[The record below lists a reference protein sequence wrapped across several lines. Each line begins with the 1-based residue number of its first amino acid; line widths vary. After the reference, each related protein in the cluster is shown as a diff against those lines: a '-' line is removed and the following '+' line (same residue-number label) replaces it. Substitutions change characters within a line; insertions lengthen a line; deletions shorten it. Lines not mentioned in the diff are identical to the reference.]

1 MRNPEMISRDETK
14 FMKIVICNYRYFI
27 TGGPERYMFSLS
39 SLLES
44 KGHDVIPF
52 SVGYSRNR
60 KTRYS
65 EYFMKPPGKP
75 DQVYYSE
82 MDLSVLQKLR
92 AASNAVYSFEAKK
105 KLEKLIRDERPDII
119 QTLQIHTV
127 LSYSLIDAAKKYDI
141 PIVCRM
147 SNYQLMCPA
156 EHFLRE
162 SEPCEECMKSL
173 FCAIKH
179 RCVQGSLAASS
190 LRTASLW
197 LHNFKGTFDK
207 VNFFIVPSMFLRGK
221 MIENG
226 YPENRVVHV
235 PSFLNTDEF
244 EPSYEPEDYIVY
256 FGRIAVEKGVPD
268 LIKAFHRIDTNKK
281 LILVGNYENPEGA
294 RVMKLIEDYSN
305 RNIEFI
311 GYKSLPEIKR
321 IVRKAI
327 FSICPSIW
335 YENTPNNIYESF
347 ALGTPVIASRLGSMQ
362 EQVEDGRTGLLFES
376 GNADDLRSKLEYLLN
391 NADEAISMGKNAR
404 AHVERYHSA
413 EMHYTRLKS
422 IFDQATSGKT
432 VEREA
437 C

>member
-1 MRNPEMISRDETK
+1 VDYSQNRETR
-14 FMKIVICNYRYFI
+14 F
-27 TGGPERYMFSLS
+27 
-39 SLLES
+39 
-44 KGHDVIPF
+44 
-52 SVGYSRNR
+52 
-60 KTRYS
+60 S
-65 EYFMKPPGKP
+65 EYFVKPPGKP

-82 MDLSVLQKLR
+82 MDLSIPQKLR
-92 AASNAVYSFEAKK
+92 AASNAIYSVEAKR

-162 SEPCEECMKSL
+162 NEPCEECMDSL

-197 LHNFKGTFDK
+197 FHNVKGTFDK
-207 VNFFIVPSMFLRGK
+207 VDYFIVPSLFLRSK
-221 MIENG
+221 MLEKG
-226 YPENRVVHV
+226 YPESRVMHV
-235 PSFLNTDEF
+235 PSFLNTDAF
-244 EPSYEPEDYIVY
+244 EPSFEPEDYIVY
-256 FGRIAVEKGVPD
+256 FGRIAIEKGVPD
-268 LIKAFHRIDTNKK
+268 LIKAFHRIDTKKK

-294 RVMKLIEDYSN
+294 RVMKLIENYSN
-305 RNIEFI
+305 RNIEFV
-311 GYKSLPEIKR
+311 GYQSLPEIKR
-321 IVRKAI
+321 IVRKAL
-327 FSICPSIW
+327 FTICPSIW

-376 GNADDLRSKLEYLLN
+376 GNVDDLRSKLEYLLKN
-391 NADEAISMGKNAR
+391 VSEAIRMGKNAR
-404 AHVERYHSA
+404 VHVEHHHSA
-413 EMHYTRLKS
+413 EMHYNRLKL
-422 IFDQATSGKT
+422 IFDKITSGKT
-432 VEREA
+432 AEREV